1 MHFFEI
7 DLEEELTEVVKPSH
21 EVNSGSLSKMR
32 FTKIEGKYVSKD
44 GDQAGSSS
52 WIHVEDGGDEQ
63 VVATAGD
70 NGDDGHQVGQSN
82 EGLDEAFNAGP
93 SAGNCWRWEAL
104 MCCV

>member
-1 MHFFEI
+1 LHFFEI

-52 WIHVEDGGDEQ
+52 
-63 VVATAGD
+63 
-70 NGDDGHQVGQSN
+70 
-82 EGLDEAFNAGP
+82 
-93 SAGNCWRWEAL
+93 
-104 MCCV
+104 